1 MRKVGVVVVVLLVL
15 SAGCLDSVIDAPAD
29 QEVPVEF
36 VAENL
41 VDDKTFFKV
50 YVVDL
55 PANITLRLSDGRQGT
70 YPIGEGVGPSSPGDN
85 RTFTKVE
92 VPESARLHGNFT
104 LGANETVNSSI
115 EDPPRGF
122 AIVVTVHRDKK
133 EIISYVTANCDDLP
147 LIGLKVTRHSEGVSV
162 VHSCT

>member
-1 MRKVGVVVVVLLVL
+1 M
-15 SAGCLDSVIDAPAD
+15 
-29 QEVPVEF
+29 
-36 VAENL
+36 
-41 VDDKTFFKV
+41 
-50 YVVDL
+50 
-55 PANITLRLSDGRQGT
+55 
-70 YPIGEGVGPSSPGDN
+70 
-85 RTFTKVE
+85 E

>member
-1 MRKVGVVVVVLLVL
+1 MVKSRVCVIILLVL
-15 SAGCLDSVIDAPAD
+15 TAGCLDSVIDAPVD
-29 QEVPVEF
+29 QEEPVEF

-41 VDDKTFFKV
+41 VNDTTFFKV

-55 PANITLRLSDGRQGT
+55 PANLTLHLSDGRQGT
-70 YPIGEGVGPSSPGDN
+70 FAIGEGVGPSSPGDN
-85 RTFTKVE
+85 RTYTKVE

-104 LGANETVNSSI
+104 LGANESVNSSI
-115 EDPPRGF
+115 GDLPRGF
-122 AIVVTVHRDKK
+122 AIVVTVHRDKN

-147 LIGLKVTRHSEGVSV
+147 LIGLKVTRYPEGVSV